1 MTKSTDSTDIYEPAE
16 DSYLLQKVVRHYA
29 VGRILDIGTGSGIQ
43 ALSAMEAPNSKE
55 IIAVDIN
62 KDAVDRLNAEV
73 RERKL
78 RKIKAVQ
85 GNLFENVVGQF
96 NVIIF
101 NPPYLPQ
108 DKGVQDKAI
117 YGGKK
122 GWELSEQFFAEA
134 SHYLFPDGV
143 ILFLFSSLT
152 SKEKIEEIIA
162 HHLLEYEEEEKQ
174 KVSFETLYVYAIRK
188 TALLR
193 ELEGKGLQHLHYF
206 AKGKRSFV
214 YTADLDKNIKI
225 KSHFPSR
232 KEKITVAVKVQRE
245 DSKAVG
251 RIENEIKWL
260 QQLNKESIGPRLL
273 FHGSTYLAYEFV
285 EGMFITEWIK
295 QSTKKEIQKILLIL
309 LEQCFVMDKLNV
321 NKEEMHHPLKHII
334 IDHNNYPTL
343 IDFERC
349 KETESPQ
356 NVTQFVEYIC
366 RMKPELQQ
374 KGFTIDV
381 TTLRALAQ
389 EYKETYTQD
398 RFINLHQHLFT

>member
-1 MTKSTDSTDIYEPAE
+1 MDIYEPAE

-29 VGRILDIGTGSGIQ
+29 MGRILDMGTGSGIQ
-43 ALSAMEAPNSKE
+43 ALSAMEAPNTKE

-62 KDAVDRLNAEV
+62 QDAVDRLNNEV

-78 RKIKAVQ
+78 RKIKAVH
-85 GNLFENVVGQF
+85 GNLFENLEGHF

-108 DKGVQDKAI
+108 DKGVDDKAI

-134 SHYLFPDGV
+134 SQYLFPDGV

-152 SKEKIEEIIA
+152 SKDKIEEIIA
-162 HHLLEYEEEEKQ
+162 HNLLEFEEEEKQ
-174 KVSFETLYVYAIRK
+174 KVSFETLYVYAVRK

-214 YTADLDKNIKI
+214 YTADLDKNIWI
-225 KSHFPSR
+225 KSHFSR
-232 KEKITVAVKVQRE
+232 KEKVTVAVKVLRE
-245 DSKAVG
+245 DSQAVG

-260 QQLNKESIGPRLL
+260 HTFMKEGIGPRLL
-273 FHGSTYLAYEFV
+273 FHGNNYLAYEFV
-285 EGMFITEWIK
+285 DGVFIADWIT
-295 QSTKKEIQKILLIL
+295 QSTKEETRNVLLTI
-309 LEQCFVMDKLNV
+309 LEQCFVMDRFNV

-334 IDHNNYPTL
+334 IDRNNHPTL

-356 NVTQFVEYIC
+356 NVTQLVEFIC
-366 RMKPELQQ
+366 RMKPELQK

-381 TTLRALAQ
+381 PTLRGLAQ
-389 EYKETYTQD
+389 EYKETYTKD
-398 RFINLHQHLFT
+398 SFIDLRRQLTL